1 MPLVYIPIGLMVGFT
16 SIFPI
21 LAVVT
26 LPTAFF
32 VVFSIFTG
40 DIALVTKDTS
50 LTENKNTEEE

>member
-1 MPLVYIPIGLMVGFT
+1 MVGFT

-26 LPTAFF
+26 LPTAVF

-40 DIALVTKDTS
+40 DIALVTKDTPPIAS
-50 LTENKNTEEE
+50 KNTEEE